1 MTVQAMSESSGSAL
15 RILSWNVNGLDAAR
29 LDSRIE
35 QLCTEIVLGVDL
47 SDALTGEVRPMPA
60 VVCLQEVVRR
70 AHLATIG
77 PHLRAAGFVLYP
89 EKPARDEGDYLLLAV
104 RPPWRIDEVA
114 AHAFGDSPLARAWL
128 EATIVHQAGARA
140 RVLTAHMES
149 LRSGSGSRVAQCVE
163 LDSRIRA
170 SAEPCVFAGD
180 TNLRDEEWARARD
193 GGVAMRDA
201 FELAGAPRAHRH
213 TWWPERRGRGYRF
226 DRVWLDAKR
235 AWTVE
240 LGTRRRP
247 RLSDHAAIEALL
259 SF

>member
-1 MTVQAMSESSGSAL
+1 MTQPLGSERSGSAL
-15 RILSWNVNGLDAAR
+15 RILSWNVNGLDTSR

-35 QLCTEIVLGVDL
+35 RLCTEIVLGVDL
-47 SDALTGEVRPMPA
+47 SDALAGEVRPMPE

-70 AHLATIG
+70 AHLAKIG
-77 PHLRAAGFVLYP
+77 PHLRAAGFALHP
-89 EKPARDEGDYLLLAV
+89 ETPSRDDGDYLLLAV

-114 AHAFGDSPLARAWL
+114 SHLFEDSPLGRAWL
-128 EATIVHQAGARA
+128 EATIVHPTGARA

-149 LRSGSGSRVAQCVE
+149 LRSGSGSRVAQCIE
-163 LDSRIRA
+163 LDSRMRA

-180 TNLRDEEWARARD
+180 TNLRDEEWSRARD
-193 GGVAMRDA
+193 RGVAMMDA

-213 TWWPERRGRGYRF
+213 TWWPERKGRGFRF
-226 DRVWLDAKR
+226 DRVWLDESS

-247 RLSDHAAIEALL
+247 SLSDHAAIEALL